1 MELNLRGKVALITG
15 GGQGIGRAIALAFA
29 NEGARVAVADK
40 NPATAADVADEINQF
55 GGEAISIQA
64 DVTDE
69 AQVRAMVDKVLTEFG
84 QIDILVNNAG
94 TAFHKF
100 FAQSTRKDWDI
111 DINVN
116 LLGAMNCAS
125 AVVQHMIDRR
135 YGKIVSI
142 ASDAG
147 KIGEARLVTY
157 SAAKAG
163 IIAFSKALAKELGRY
178 GINVNSV
185 SPGTIE
191 TPLAM
196 GLLGDNV
203 DQVVKSYA
211 IRRLGKPEDIANA
224 VVFLASDAASFITGQ
239 SLSVNGG
246 YSMA

>member
-1 MELNLRGKVALITG
+1 MDLCLREKVALVTG
-15 GGQGIGRAIALAFA
+15 GGQGIGQAIALSFA
-29 NEGARVAVADK
+29 YEGAYVAVADR
-40 NPATAADVADEINQF
+40 NLTAAETVA
-55 GGEAISIQA
+55 GEIQA
-64 DVTDE
+64 AGGKALAVQVDVTD
-69 AQVRAMVDKVLTEFG
+69 QVQVSAMVEAALSSFG

-100 FAQSTRKDWDI
+100 FSQSTSQDWEI
-111 DINVN
+111 DFNVN
-116 LLGAMNCAS
+116 LRGAVNCS
-125 AVVQHMIDRR
+125 KSVIQQMIDRR

-163 IIAFSKALAKELGRY
+163 VIAFSKALAKEVGRY
-178 GINVNSV
+178 GINVNTI

-203 DQVVKSYA
+203 EQVVKSYA
-211 IRRLGKPEDIANA
+211 IRRLGQPQDIANA
-224 VVFLASDAASFITGQ
+224 VLFLSSDAASFITGQ